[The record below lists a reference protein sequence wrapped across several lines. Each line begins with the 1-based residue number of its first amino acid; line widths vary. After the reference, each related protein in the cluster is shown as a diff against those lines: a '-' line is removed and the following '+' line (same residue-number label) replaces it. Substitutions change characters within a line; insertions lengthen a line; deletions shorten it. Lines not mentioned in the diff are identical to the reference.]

1 MRHIDAEILALC
13 IIVLHEGNGSSRNKF
28 SFHFIASMYI
38 GMCVYSSAETGVE
51 AERYGNGNGNGTL
64 YVVKLYS
71 NLTLFFSESVYVANI

>member
-1 MRHIDAEILALC
+1 MRHIDAEILTVC

-38 GMCVYSSAETGVE
+38 GMCVYSSAETGAE
-51 AERYGNGNGNGTL
+51 AERYGNGNGTL

-71 NLTLFFSESVYVANI
+71 NLTLFFSESVYIAII